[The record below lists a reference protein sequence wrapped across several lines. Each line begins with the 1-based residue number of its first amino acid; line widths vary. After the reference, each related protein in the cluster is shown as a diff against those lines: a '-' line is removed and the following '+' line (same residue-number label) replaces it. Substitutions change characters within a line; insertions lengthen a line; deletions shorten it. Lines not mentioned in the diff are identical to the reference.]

1 MITPIIR
8 RLHPGLD
15 ARQLEVIAHG
25 DGPLQV
31 VAGPGSGKTTC
42 IALRAANL
50 VLTGRVQPHELVLC
64 TFTQEAAREMR
75 TRFTNTLNAAGYTGD
90 LSRVAICT
98 IHSLCRRLLTQY
110 GNVIGLPLGYRLLNA
125 TDQLDLMETNYDPI
139 FGPDHAVLAHGNDS
153 WNNPRQASDEAR
165 RYFDRI
171 SDDLIDPNRL
181 IASERPFL
189 AALGRSCL
197 RYGKLLWEQGAVD
210 FAHLQ
215 DWALALLE
223 DPDVLITISAGVRH
237 LLVDEY
243 QDTSFAQEQLLLR
256 LASTHGNVCVVGDE
270 DQSIYRFRGA
280 RVDNMLRFGTRLRG
294 CSVLFLTNNYR
305 SHGGVVAAFNRWI
318 SAGDWSNPGGV
329 DYRFPKTI
337 VPSAAHANDDYPAV
351 VSIIGTDKLDELR
364 HLAELLSALRARDFI
379 TDYRQAAILLPSVKR
394 RYSKPYLDALRATG
408 IPVHL
413 APGRHELEDDDI
425 VPRKPQPPKDHVL
438 LTTIHQAKGREWPV
452 VAVALPSGFR
462 QWPDRLNRDLG
473 RFRPQPDGEPADR
486 VDEFDLRRRYF
497 VAFFRAKRLLALT
510 GTGPD
515 PAFEPVLS
523 GARIWPDVDLER
535 LHGNGGLVQTAPA
548 DRTFPTVMH
557 HVGPISVRVHRGR
570 PSIILAGRL
579 QPDRRARSG

>member
-8 RLHPGLD
+8 RLHSGLS

-75 TRFTNTLNAAGYTGD
+75 TGFTNTLNAAGYTSD
-90 LSRVAICT
+90 LSRVVICT
-98 IHSLCRRLLTQY
+98 IHSLCRRLLTQH

-125 TDQLDLMETNYDPI
+125 TDQLDLMETNYDRI
-139 FGPDHAVLAHGNDS
+139 FGPDHAVLAHGNDN
-153 WNNPRQASDEAR
+153 WDDPRQASDEAR
-165 RYFDRI
+165 RYFDPI

-181 IASERPFL
+181 IASEQLFL

-197 RYGKLLWEQGAVD
+197 RYGKLLWEQSTVD

-215 DWALALLE
+215 TWALALLE
-223 DPDVLITISAGVRH
+223 DPDALDSISAGVRH

-280 RVDNMLRFGTRLRG
+280 RVDNMLRFGTRLPG
-294 CSVLFLTNNYR
+294 CSVRFLTNNYR
-305 SHGGVVAAFNRWI
+305 SHRGVVAAFNRWI

-329 DYRFPKTI
+329 DYRIPKTI

-364 HLAELLSALRARDFI
+364 QLAQLLSALRAREFI
-379 TDYRQAAILLPSVKR
+379 TDYRQAAILLPGVKG
-394 RYSKPYLDALRATG
+394 RYSDPYLDALRAAG

-425 VPRKPQPPKDHVL
+425 VPRKPRPPEDHVL
-438 LTTIHQAKGREWPV
+438 LTSIHQAKGREWPV

-486 VDEFDLRRRYF
+486 VDEFDLRRRYY
-497 VAFFRAKRLLALT
+497 VAFSRAKRLLALT
-510 GTGPD
+510 ATGPD

-535 LHGNGGLVQTAPA
+535 LHGDGGLVQTAPA
-548 DRTFPTVMH
+548 DRTFPTVVH
-557 HVGPISVRVHRGR
+557 HVGPMSVRVHRGCA
-570 PSIILAGRL
+570 SIILAGRL
-579 QPDRRARSG
+579 QPDQRVRSV